1 MKIRFFIL
9 LICSLLLGKCYAQ
22 AYLDKTI
29 SQVKE
34 KMKEDFSEVEIQIFN
49 NNAGGKTL
57 AQKLPDIQHMAFFN
71 KNGICNLEKIYPL
84 TDEATAKYLLL
95 IQSMAYVNYYDRSID
110 IHTYKIR
117 VEGKGIIKADF
128 LVDDKGY
135 YVFELY
141 FINSLGKRIK

>member
-1 MKIRFFIL
+1 MKIHFSIL

-22 AYLDKTI
+22 ECLNKTI
-29 SQVKE
+29 FQVKE
-34 KMKEDFSEVEIQIFN
+34 QMQKDFPEVEIIETK
-49 NNAGGKTL
+49 NNAGGKSLT
-57 AQKLPDIQHMAFFN
+57 QISTDIQHIAFLD

-84 TDEATAKYLLL
+84 TNEASAKYLLQ
-95 IQSMAYVNYYDRSID
+95 IQNMAYVNYYDRSID

-117 VEGKGIIKADF
+117 VEGKGIIRVDF

-141 FINSLGKRIK
+141 YINYHGNRIK